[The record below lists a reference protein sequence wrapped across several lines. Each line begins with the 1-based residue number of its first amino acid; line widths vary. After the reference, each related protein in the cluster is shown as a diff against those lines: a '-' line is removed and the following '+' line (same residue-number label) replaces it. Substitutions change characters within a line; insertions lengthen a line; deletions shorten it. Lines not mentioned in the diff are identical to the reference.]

1 MVSAMS
7 ITRVYRYK
15 SAYLIISWIITLI
28 TMAYKCALCKAGG
41 ATSQNNDVNK
51 IDISQTKAEKT
62 ERTRSAERLE
72 MYIRRSATEGP

>member
-1 MVSAMS
+1 M
-7 ITRVYRYK
+7 
-15 SAYLIISWIITLI
+15 ITLI
-28 TMAYKCALCKAGG
+28 IIAYKWAFCRDGE
-41 ATSQNNDVNK
+41 ATSQKRDVIK